1 MMGELGAG
9 SRIRISSIALVASL
23 AMVAAYAPTAVS
35 AQQEDPYACGRL
47 IESPEGDAPN
57 SAAGGGGG
65 NVDNLDIIAG
75 GVTADEESSF
85 TVAVGVKDLSMR
97 FPSNATSVNWYFQ
110 WSYQDVNYFARAT
123 IQATAPTSPT
133 FAFGTYV
140 APRYTAI
147 GPTTGE
153 FKVGKEGTVEIVVPF
168 EGVGAPPA
176 GDQLMNVYAVTFV
189 GQGVPGAVSSLSQID
204 RGPKEADTYGESYSV
219 GECEPG
225 GGGDSLDSPQ
235 PGLKFRTNTP
245 KRNSKVR
252 ATASLKICSDTHVGT
267 VIQLQRRVS
276 GSFKTIAS
284 RPLNDRCKARFQ
296 VVTRFRSAVFRS
308 RWQKQDDDH
317 RTAASK
323 SVRVRT
329 RS

>member
-1 MMGELGAG
+1 
-9 SRIRISSIALVASL
+9 
-23 AMVAAYAPTAVS
+23 
-35 AQQEDPYACGRL
+35 
-47 IESPEGDAPN
+47 
-57 SAAGGGGG
+57 
-65 NVDNLDIIAG
+65 
-75 GVTADEESSF
+75 
-85 TVAVGVKDLSMR
+85 
-97 FPSNATSVNWYFQ
+97 
-110 WSYQDVNYFARAT
+110 
-123 IQATAPTSPT
+123 
-133 FAFGTYV
+133 
-140 APRYTAI
+140 
-147 GPTTGE
+147 
-153 FKVGKEGTVEIVVPF
+153 VGKEGTVEIVVPF

-225 GGGDSLDSPQ
+225 GGGGGGGGDSLDSPQ

-252 ATASLKICSDTHVGT
+252 ATASLKVCSATHVGT

-276 GSFKTIAS
+276 GSFKTIAK
-284 RPLNDRCKARFQ
+284 RPLNDRCKARFR
-296 VVTRFRSAVFRS
+296 VATKFKSAVFRS
-308 RWQKQDDDH
+308 KWKKQDDDH
-317 RTAASK
+317 RTAVSK